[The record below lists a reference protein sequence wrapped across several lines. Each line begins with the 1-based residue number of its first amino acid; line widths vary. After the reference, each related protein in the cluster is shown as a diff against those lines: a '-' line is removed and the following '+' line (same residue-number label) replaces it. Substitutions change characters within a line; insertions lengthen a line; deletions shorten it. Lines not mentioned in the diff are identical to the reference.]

1 MADPTDRPANGT
13 EPDSAVATSSRAKRA
28 APSDSPVSVVTVNDA
43 NDQPEAIVKT
53 EDRDSDDGDNGPKR
67 RKTSLTG
74 SETDDKKDLKATKR
88 KPHSKSR
95 RGCATCKKRRVKCDE
110 KHPVCKNCEHL
121 GLECSYKR
129 PLPSYAQGSGSTTPT
144 FAPINP
150 HTVLP
155 APASTGD
162 GVRGAPNMVDLK
174 LLHNYMTVAWKTITA
189 AGISNEEIWGVDVP
203 ALAFQFP
210 FLMHSILVFSAS
222 HLSCTQQQNMYT
234 RDIAYHRGEALGQ
247 LREAV
252 RHVTPE
258 NTDALVAGCILLGM
272 DGLANA
278 APIVQASEDAST
290 LPPTAWIHHVRG
302 AASILST
309 VWPLPPH
316 SRFYRLIGQE
326 LIDLGSH
333 IMNTRTA
340 HKFVHGGL
348 KCFDDDLADLYP
360 VDPSSVYFPTL
371 AFIDLLFHQ
380 RYRADF
386 ILRVFAFP
394 ALLDNQI
401 IALLFQGDEMA
412 RRIIRVYY
420 KLMKSYTSE
429 MKETV
434 WFLEGVSRILPADM
448 EALGPV
454 GLSWIG
460 VDPESARMMLENL
473 QRKKEQ
479 MESASAGS
487 SNAASPQMGS
497 ATPGASQ
504 GPGSPSKLEGM
515 ASMANLLGGGGAG
528 GVSSLAGLAEM
539 ANMNLPAEISNFLSN
554 PRMPGGGAGGDIASL
569 LSNPRNLHLFNEG
582 QQGQIQQMHELLGN
596 LQGLQNIPGLQNF
609 NLQNLASSMPQIQ
622 SLMSLIPGGIG
633 GLAGLMGGLGGPQSP
648 AEGQQQQPQ
657 SPQSQQPQSGPSTAN
672 PSHSPSP
679 SGL

>member
-1 MADPTDRPANGT
+1 MGDTTDTPTSGMSAD
-13 EPDSAVATSSRAKRA
+13 SSTARSKRG
-28 APSDSPVSVVTVNDA
+28 APNESSGPVVTVNDG
-43 NDQPEAIVKT
+43 NEKSETVVKT
-53 EDRDSDDGDNGPKR
+53 EDRDSVEGDNGPKR

-74 SETDDKKDLKATKR
+74 SETDEKKDAKATKR

-110 KHPVCKNCEHL
+110 KHPVCRNCEHL

-129 PLPSYAQGSGSTTPT
+129 PLPSYAQGSGNTTPT

-473 QRKKEQ
+473 QRKKEA
-479 MESASAGS
+479 MEANSAGS
-487 SNAASPQMGS
+487 STAASPQMGN
-497 ATPGASQ
+497 AGAPQ
-504 GPGSPSKLEGM
+504 TPGSPSKLEGM
-515 ASMANLLGGGGAG
+515 ASMANLLGAGAAG
-528 GVSSLAGLAEM
+528 GVSSLANLAEM
-539 ANMNLPAEISNFLSN
+539 ANMNLPAEISSFLSN
-554 PRMPGGGAGGDIASL
+554 PRMSGGGAGGDIASL

-596 LQGLQNIPGLQNF
+596 LQGLQNIPGLQNL

-633 GLAGLMGGLGGPQSP
+633 GLAGLMGGLGGGPQSP
-648 AEGQQQQPQ
+648 ADGQQQSQ
-657 SPQSQQPQSGPSTAN
+657 SSQQQQSQQQSGPSSAN

-679 SGL
+679 NSGLQ